1 MSCQIMN
8 KKNMNKRQIQGFDL
22 LKFIMALFIVGIHAH
37 FSDSLIANN
46 YQLIGG
52 GINKIQGLTVPIFFV
67 ISSFLFFRKSF
78 SCLKDNNKLYLK
90 FIKRLGI
97 VYLFY
102 FILLSPVIINNRGWF
117 DMDLV
122 TGALSFIKDVFLRYT
137 YPGSWFLSAL
147 VMATTIV
154 FFLGKK
160 INHWV
165 ILIISFVLLLYIY
178 NVELLP
184 TKYRF
189 LYNWYDIHIRDIKL
203 SFPVALFW
211 ISMGACFAKINENLE
226 RLEKYKYG
234 LWILF
239 LFFYISTYFLPINE
253 LSTVFMVAVLIIIFY
268 NLKFK
273 RHLNIYLK
281 LREYSILFFFWHF
294 IVLQVIKVALH
305 NRQFEVLGVWLYPIT
320 LGLVL
325 IISTLIVYLENKK
338 YFKWLRYSH

>member
-1 MSCQIMN
+1 
-8 KKNMNKRQIQGFDL
+8 MNKRQIQGFDL

-165 ILIISFVLLLYIY
+165 ILIISFVLLFTTVPL
-178 NVELLP
+178 
-184 TKYRF
+184 K
-189 LYNWYDIHIRDIKL
+189 
-203 SFPVALFW
+203 
-211 ISMGACFAKINENLE
+211 MGI
-226 RLEKYKYG
+226 G
-234 LWILF
+234 L
-239 LFFYISTYFLPINE
+239 
-253 LSTVFMVAVLIIIFY
+253 
-268 NLKFK
+268 
-273 RHLNIYLK
+273 
-281 LREYSILFFFWHF
+281 
-294 IVLQVIKVALH
+294 
-305 NRQFEVLGVWLYPIT
+305 
-320 LGLVL
+320 
-325 IISTLIVYLENKK
+325 
-338 YFKWLRYSH
+338 